1 MNITTSRIFFIK
13 IGVCVLFGVNMG
25 GSRAGLCNS
34 FLILRLG
41 RAIIMV
47 SLLESYSDKCE
58 FPAFVLFCH
67 LVDFPCANTPLYL
80 EEVTYN

>member
-1 MNITTSRIFFIK
+1 
-13 IGVCVLFGVNMG
+13 MG

-34 FLILRLG
+34 FLILKLGFPVGG
-41 RAIIMV
+41 RAKLNHIH
-47 SLLESYSDKCE
+47 DKCE